1 MELYLHEAITLIS
14 LDDEKGNF
22 TAAGGYINYA
32 FAAALVMDLI
42 LEERAELR
50 DDYLHLTTNAITE
63 SRALNQYIDD
73 IRKRKKELKI
83 KDWLHLLVTSSKY
96 RNLCVDRLVQQ
107 GILQRTE
114 KKVLWVFTLDRYPML
129 NGKPEKNL
137 RERLRA
143 LMLEE
148 QAGEPTEKERML
160 LGIVHHCHLYPG
172 LLPEKQD
179 RKTAKARLEIL
190 TSEGA
195 MQSHL
200 GKAIQDM
207 HTAIMVTTMAT
218 VS

>member
-1 MELYLHEAITLIS
+1 MELYLHEAIMLIS